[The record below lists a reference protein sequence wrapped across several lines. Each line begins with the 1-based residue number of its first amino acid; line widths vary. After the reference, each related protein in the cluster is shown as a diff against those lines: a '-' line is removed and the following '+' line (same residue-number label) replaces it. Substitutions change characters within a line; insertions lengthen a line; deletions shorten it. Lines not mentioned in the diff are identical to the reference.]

1 MPIKHIKLKLR
12 TRGRGENVILC
23 VHFVSS
29 FPFLYFLFF
38 SLFLSHF
45 LSRLISLFHVLSQN
59 MMKLSFSTCISS
71 QLALSHIFT
80 SSFFFSVWSRLASIL
95 YPVANMPLLLFL
107 FFSSWFVSFS
117 VSSCFI
123 LSQLV
128 SFLIVSCLS
137 FFFSW
142 LILIH
147 FNTFSR
153 LVLSVLWS
161 HFNCIFYAFRCFLI
175 WSETCFFFFHLSCLG
190 LSHFV

>member
-23 VHFVSS
+23 VYFISS
-29 FPFLYFLFF
+29 FPLYFLFF

-45 LSRLISLFHVLSQN
+45 LSHLISLSQVLFQN
-59 MMKLSFSTCISS
+59 MMKLYFSTYLFLS

-80 SSFFFSVWSRLASIL
+80 SPFFLHVWSRLASSIL

-107 FFSSWFVSFS
+107 FVSSWFVSFI
-117 VSSCFI
+117 VSCFI

-161 HFNCIFYAFRCFLI
+161 HFNCLFY
-175 WSETCFFFFHLSCLG
+175 LSSFG
-190 LSHFV
+190 LS